1 MIDKNPIELMGFFA
15 AKTRNLKISCEN
27 LTILAKISQKL

>member
-15 AKTRNLKISCEN
+15 ARTRDLKISCEN
-27 LTILAKISQKL
+27 LTIHAKILQKL